1 VARHFPSVEIQP
13 ARLLQRQND
22 KSSASGHFGDDGQEF
37 GIGGAAI
44 GIVGV
49 FGDFDVLVALVF
61 AGNLAVDVAEFGGPH
76 ATERQLSIEK
86 REKKRNRQ

>member
-1 VARHFPSVEIQP
+1 
-13 ARLLQRQND
+13 
-22 KSSASGHFGDDGQEF
+22 
-37 GIGGAAI
+37 
-44 GIVGV
+44 VGV

-86 REKKRNRQ
+86 REKKRNRRLVIIS